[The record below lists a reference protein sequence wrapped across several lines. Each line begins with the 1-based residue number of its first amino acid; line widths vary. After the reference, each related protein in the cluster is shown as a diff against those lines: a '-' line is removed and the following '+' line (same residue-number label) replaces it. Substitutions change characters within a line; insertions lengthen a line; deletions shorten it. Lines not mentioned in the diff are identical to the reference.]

1 MRRSERPG
9 HARARLGPRRAR
21 REVPCGGE
29 GRALTHA
36 ILTRGIRSGVKVKAH
51 IGLDVLHAARR
62 SGSPLPR
69 PPGLRLLGEIL

>member
-21 REVPCGGE
+21 RELRRVAGGE

-62 SGSPLPR
+62 SGSSPLPR
-69 PPGLRLLGEIL
+69 PP